1 MFINLIKIFFFS
13 FKNGNVKMKV
23 AEVAIGGVL

>member
-1 MFINLIKIFFFS
+1 MFINLIKNFFFS
-13 FKNGNVKMKV
+13 FKNGNVKMEG